1 MESSRL
7 AAIDVPSRTMP
18 VLWAQGS
25 DGSVLKAR
33 TSVPK
38 VSKVMKRTVGALR
51 RRAGILGVG
60 LGHRR

>member
-25 DGSVLKAR
+25 DGSVFLYAAFAKLTGHPVGHDRPTGRAM
-33 TSVPK
+33 VPI
-38 VSKVMKRTVGALR
+38 RGRLA
-51 RRAGILGVG
+51 
-60 LGHRR
+60 

>member
-33 TSVPK
+33 TPVPK
-38 VSKVMKRTVGALR
+38 VSKVMKGIVTSTVFTGQYLP
-51 RRAGILGVG
+51 LGKN
-60 LGHRR
+60 RFQ